1 MQNLTQFFKTVPS
14 INSLQ
19 SKSNNNL
26 HFAKIKDLHKSIENF
41 PPKEKKIIE
50 SLLKQ
55 IHTYEILPSLTK
67 QDTDVIIQAYQKT
80 HNYIESYN
88 SMFSKF
94 SVSSTPKDNFMS
106 RSYNQI
112 FSKTF
117 QVMIVELTNNIKTA
131 TEEAKL
137 RNHYLSDT
145 RNTIDKN
152 FGKSR
157 KKTI

>member
-1 MQNLTQFFKTVPS
+1 MNNLTQFFKTVPS

-19 SKSNNNL
+19 NKSDNSLN
-26 HFAKIKDLHKSIENF
+26 FIKNKNLHKSIDNL
-41 PPKEKKIIE
+41 PSKEQKLIQ

-55 IHTYEILPSLTK
+55 IHTYETLPSLTQ
-67 QDTDVIIQAYQKT
+67 QDTDIIVQAYQKT

-94 SVSSTPKDNFMS
+94 SVSPTPKDNFMS

-117 QVMIVELTNNIKTA
+117 QVMIVDLTNNIKGA
-131 TEEAKL
+131 MEEAQL

-145 RNTIDKN
+145 SNTIDKN